1 MKRLFIIL
9 AVIIICSSCKTTQFG
24 GNNAFYGQ
32 VNQTQ
37 VVLNSNNFKVL
48 GSFVGHSSTKVKLFT
63 IKDRDGLVSAA
74 KQDFLNN
81 ARAAGVEMTGSRA
94 IVNSCVDYMN
104 NGDRITV
111 TFSAEIIEFT
121 K

>member
-1 MKRLFIIL
+1 MKKIIL
-9 AVIIICSSCKTTQFG
+9 LAIMVICMTACKPTYFG

-32 VNQTQ
+32 VNETK
-37 VVLNSNNFKVL
+37 VVLSSNNFRVL
-48 GSFVGHSSTKVKLFT
+48 GSFVGHCTTKTKLMT
-63 IKDRDGLVSAA
+63 IKEKDGIVSAA

-81 ARAAGVEMTGSRA
+81 ARAAGVELTGSRA
-94 IVNSCVDYMN
+94 IVNSCVDYVTN
-104 NGDRITV
+104 KDRVTV